1 MRGNLEKLAAL
12 QLVDLR
18 IQKMEK
24 EKEEIPQRLAFLD
37 EEFKK
42 EENAVIAQRAELE
55 RLQKER
61 RHKEKELEEEM
72 AHIKKTE
79 ARIFEI
85 KTNKEYQAVMK
96 EIENAK
102 KLNRQREEEILA
114 LLEQIEELQKNLQQ
128 AEKKLEIR
136 RKEYQR
142 QVAELRQKIASFDQ
156 EMAEELR
163 NRQDK
168 EKEIPPDL
176 LQKYHRILERR
187 QGLAIVRVQN
197 GVCQACYMNI
207 RPQLF
212 IELQKQE
219 SLIVCPN
226 CSRILFWENG
236 RDKGSEPNL

>member
-12 QLVDLR
+12 QVVDQR
-18 IQKMEK
+18 IQKMER
-24 EKEEIPQRLAFLD
+24 EKEEIPQRLALL
-37 EEFKK
+37 EEDFKK
-42 EENAVIAQRAELE
+42 EENKVLAQRAELE
-55 RLQKER
+55 KLQKER
-61 RHKEKELEEEM
+61 RHKEKELEEEI
-72 AHIKKTE
+72 ARIKKTE

-102 KLNRQREEEILA
+102 KLNHQREEEILA
-114 LLEQIEELQKNLQQ
+114 LLEQIEERQKSLSKAEKNLE
-128 AEKKLEIR
+128 AK
-136 RKEYQR
+136 RKEYQ
-142 QVAELRQKIASFDQ
+142 QQTAELKKKVASFDL

-163 NRQDK
+163 NRQQK

-187 QGLAIVRVQN
+187 QGLAIAKVQN
-197 GVCQACYMNI
+197 GVCQACNMNL

-219 SLIVCPN
+219 TLVICPN

-236 RDKGSEPNL
+236 RDKEKET

>member
-1 MRGNLEKLAAL
+1 MRAQLEKLVAL
-12 QLVDLR
+12 QVVDLR

-24 EKEEIPQRLAFLD
+24 EKEEIPQRLAML
-37 EEFKK
+37 EEDFKK
-42 EENAVIAQRAELE
+42 EEDKLITLRRELE
-55 RLQKER
+55 KLQKER
-61 RHKEKELEEEM
+61 RQKERELEDEI
-72 AHIKKTE
+72 ARIKKTE

-96 EIENAK
+96 EIEMAK
-102 KLNRQREEEILA
+102 KLNHQREEEILS
-114 LLEQIEELQKNLQQ
+114 LLENIEEMQKNLAK
-128 AEKKLEIR
+128 AEKDLEAR

-142 QVAELRQKIASFDQ
+142 QVAELKQKMASFDL

-163 NRQDK
+163 NRQEK

-176 LQKYHRILERR
+176 LQKYHRISERR
-187 QGLAIVRVQN
+187 QGLAIVKVQD
-197 GVCQACYMNI
+197 GICQACYMNI

-236 RDKGSEPNL
+236 RGKGETS